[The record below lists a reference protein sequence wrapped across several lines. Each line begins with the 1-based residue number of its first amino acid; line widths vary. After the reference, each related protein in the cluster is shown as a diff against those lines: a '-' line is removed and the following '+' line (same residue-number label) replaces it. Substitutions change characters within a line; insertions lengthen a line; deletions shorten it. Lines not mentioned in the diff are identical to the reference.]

1 MRLQTLISGEKNG
14 DFDVD
19 DLVRHTVYSGGYSA
33 SDSTI
38 KRFWKVVAS
47 FEPKDKC
54 ALLKFVTSCPRAPV
68 LGFSTLQPPF
78 CVHRTH
84 SERQMVDWFTRKD
97 ESRSLP
103 RRPALATG
111 ALDRGEPRRV

>member
-47 FEPKDKC
+47 F
-54 ALLKFVTSCPRAPV
+54 
-68 LGFSTLQPPF
+68 
-78 CVHRTH
+78 
-84 SERQMVDWFTRKD
+84 
-97 ESRSLP
+97 
-103 RRPALATG
+103 
-111 ALDRGEPRRV
+111 